1 MTGKNLSRCGVIL
14 LFAVGCAVGGCANNF
29 RGTAL
34 YPGERLERSQVAQLV
49 GPITSVDSIAVP
61 NRQGAFELLPGCHIV
76 EIGGSFGGFGQGSAW
91 SIWIPDLV
99 YAIEMQA
106 QARYTIEDAS
116 EAAVGLAPSMA
127 SRVIAREVDAK
138 GKVRVLQPA
147 SSAELQN
154 CAP

>member
-1 MTGKNLSRCGVIL
+1 MTGKSLSRYGVIL
-14 LFAVGCAVGGCANNF
+14 LFAVGCAVSGCANNF

-34 YPGERLERSQVAQLV
+34 YPGERRERSEVAQLV
-49 GPITSVDSIAVP
+49 GPITSVDSVSVP

-76 EIGGSFGGFGQGSAW
+76 ETCGSFGGSNGISAW
-91 SIWIPDLV
+91 SIWIPNLV

-127 SRVIAREVDAK
+127 SRVIAREEDAQ
-138 GKVRVLQPA
+138 GKVRVLKPA
-147 SSAELQN
+147 TSAELQS
-154 CAP
+154 CGP